1 MGESRRKIKI
11 PLFYTLDF
19 MSRQIVFSFP
29 ISIAYL
35 ILFIFLLFIGVLI
48 TIATA
53 TVFAS
58 SDTLIK
64 IGNCFSVSVF
74 LIDIVLILN
83 FIFTAFNNQNIK
95 FIQTL
100 KHLCFILLILSL
112 TVITNKNITSTINRH
127 NIVMKKYESILKSRF
142 ETKLG
147 IDYSRDELFK
157 RYTKKEI
164 DASFKKYY
172 MSYGVEE
179 KEPLVNTLEL
189 ELGEFQLY

>member
-1 MGESRRKIKI
+1 MDESKQEIKI
-11 PLFYTLDF
+11 PLFYNFDF
-19 MSRQIVFSFP
+19 LTGQIVFSFS

-64 IGNCFSVSVF
+64 IGNCFSVSIF
-74 LIDIVLILN
+74 LIDIILILN
-83 FIFTAFNNQNIK
+83 FIFMAFNNQNIK

-100 KHLCFILLILSL
+100 KHLCFILLVLSL
-112 TVITNKNITSTINRH
+112 TVITNENINSTINRH
-127 NIVMKKYESILKSRF
+127 NIVMEKYESILRSRF
-142 ETKLG
+142 ELKLG
-147 IDYSRDELFK
+147 IDYSREILFE
-157 RYTKKEI
+157 RYTKEEI

-189 ELGEFQLY
+189 ELGEF